1 MTTKDGNKRARTTIP
16 SARVREHFLGWQCR
30 VRQHAVRHAGGR
42 PSPGMRPHVII
53 GRQKEL
59 LGPITMLIIK
69 REPEETTA
77 QFRHMAQRTHDP
89 GDRYDSALRTL
100 AAAYYQRPEEF
111 SDEMTALF
119 GPGFSIASRLLKA
132 RHGTLDF
139 EQYNQRYQIP
149 CTVSDLPEK
158 HPAYQATYWHNSL
171 FNPAI
176 PSDIQILAFRPD
188 WRRATADPPIGQ
200 SAAVLQ

>member
-1 MTTKDGNKRARTTIP
+1 MTRNPGNKRVRTDTP
-16 SARVREHFLGWQCR
+16 SVRLREHFLGWQCR
-30 VRQHAVRHAGGR
+30 LRQYAIRHAGGR
-42 PSPGMRPHVII
+42 PTSGMRPTVTVA
-53 GRQKEL
+53 GEV
-59 LGPITMLIIK
+59 LGQITVLIVK
-69 REPEETTA
+69 REPGEITA
-77 QFRHMAQRTHDP
+77 QFRHMVQRTHDP

-119 GPGFSIASRLLKA
+119 GPGVSIASRLLKA

-188 WRRATADPPIGQ
+188 WRRATADPPIG
-200 SAAVLQ
+200 L